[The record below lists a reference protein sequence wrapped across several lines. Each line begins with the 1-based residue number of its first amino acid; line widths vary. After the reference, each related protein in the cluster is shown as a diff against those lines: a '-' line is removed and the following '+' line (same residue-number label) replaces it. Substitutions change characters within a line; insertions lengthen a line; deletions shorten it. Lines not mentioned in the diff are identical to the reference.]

1 MKIVFSKVSTE
12 IPSKYTLRTF
22 FFDMKNNGLVDSG
35 CLRICGKEKGA
46 CKYRGIKR
54 KNCKN
59 VEWMVS
65 DLLSFGLSS

>member
-35 CLRICGKEKGA
+35 CLRICGKERVLANTAELKE
-46 CKYRGIKR
+46 